1 MPIDLSLDPGE
12 VALFTDLYELTVSA
26 AFFAHGMNDA
36 ATFEFGARRL
46 SANRGF
52 MIVAGIERLI
62 EALEAYRFDS
72 AAIEHLGSLGLFTR
86 EFLDYLAAFRFTG
99 TVRAMPEGSIC
110 FGGEPIMQ
118 VHAPLIEAQ
127 VIETIVINQIGF
139 PSMVASKAARCVSV
153 AEGRRLVDFGPRR
166 AQGTD
171 ASLLAA
177 RAAYLAGFDGSANV
191 LAGKRYGVPVFGTM
205 SHSFIMAH
213 EQERAAFKDFVES
226 FPKLS
231 TLLVDT
237 YDTLRG
243 VELAAEVGAALR
255 DSGAKLQGIRLDS
268 GDLRDLAVRSRRILD
283 RAGLGDVPIFASG
296 NLDEHKIADLLS
308 AHAPIDAFGVGT
320 ALVVSDDAPAGDFTY
335 KLAEYRGTPRLK
347 TSAGKVSVPGR
358 KQIFRALDGRG
369 VCFMDLVGTIDES
382 IATVSHEYRPVPARV
397 IDLLESVM
405 EDGRRVMPRPTLA
418 ESRERAIAG
427 IANLDGR
434 FKALK
439 KPSEY
444 PVRTTAAM
452 NAMIISERL
461 NAERRQ
467 E

>member
-1 MPIDLSLDPGE
+1 MPIDLRLDPGE

-36 ATFEFGARRL
+36 ATFELSARRL
-46 SANRGF
+46 SPGRGY
-52 MIVAGIERLI
+52 MIAAGIERLA
-62 EALEAYRFDS
+62 EALEEYRFDS
-72 AAIEHLGSLGLFTR
+72 AALEHLESLGLFTR
-86 EFLDYLAAFRFTG
+86 EFLGYLAAFRFTG
-99 TVRAMPEGSIC
+99 TVRAMPEGAVC
-110 FGGEPIMQ
+110 FGGEPLVQ

-127 VIETIVINQIGF
+127 LIETIAINQIGF
-139 PSMVASKAARCVSV
+139 PTMVASKAARCVSV

-166 AQGTD
+166 AQGAD

-191 LAGKRYGVPVFGTM
+191 LAGKRYGVPIYGTM

-213 EQERAAFKDFVES
+213 EQERAAFEDFAAS

-243 VELAAEVGAALR
+243 VEIAAEVGAKLR
-255 DSGAKLQGIRLDS
+255 ESGAKLQGIRLDS
-268 GDLRDLAVRSRRILD
+268 GDLRDLATRSRRILD
-283 RAGLGDVPIFASG
+283 RAGLGDVSIFASG
-296 NLDEHKIADLLS
+296 NLDEHKIADLL
-308 AHAPIDAFGVGT
+308 AARAPIDAFGVGT

-335 KLAEYRGTPRLK
+335 KLAEYRGKPRLK
-347 TSAGKVSVPGR
+347 TSAGKVSMPGR
-358 KQIFRALDGRG
+358 KQVFRAFDSRG
-369 VCFMDLVGTIDES
+369 ICFMDLVGTTDES
-382 IATVSHEYRPVPARV
+382 AATVAREYRQPPAQV
-397 IDLLESVM
+397 SEMLEAVM
-405 EDGRRVMPRPTLA
+405 ENGRRIIPRPTLA
-418 ESRERAIAG
+418 QARERAAAAMATLEPRYKSI
-427 IANLDGR
+427 
-434 FKALK
+434 K
-439 KPSEY
+439 KPAEY

-467 E
+467 Q